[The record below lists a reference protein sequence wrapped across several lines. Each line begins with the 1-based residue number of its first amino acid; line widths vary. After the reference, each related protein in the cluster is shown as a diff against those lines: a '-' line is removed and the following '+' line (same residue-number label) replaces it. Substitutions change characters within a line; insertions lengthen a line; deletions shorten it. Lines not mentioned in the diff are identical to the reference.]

1 MGGTD
6 YDREGI
12 AGLGVAVAGA
22 TMMQIGGRN
31 PAQAT
36 FAVQGMGAMGAA
48 VLRYFSETGAHL
60 AAIADP
66 RYGGTWSF
74 DRPPSAELH
83 QALVAQ
89 DAGSAITL
97 LATEGKRVST
107 SAEDVLYSYTDI
119 LFPCA
124 VQNVITEGN
133 VDRVQARRVCEGA
146 NGPITEAA
154 RSRLHARGIPLVPD
168 FIANPGGAI
177 AAFVELT
184 STSADKVEEAKR
196 MTRDKIAA
204 NVRTL
209 FEIAECNGCEPQHAA
224 MYMALTRIRETAGR
238 TCRS

>member
-1 MGGTD
+1 
-6 YDREGI
+6 
-12 AGLGVAVAGA
+12 
-22 TMMQIGGRN
+22 MMQIGGRN

-48 VLRYFSETGAHL
+48 VLRHFSETGARL
-60 AAIADP
+60 AAIGDP
-66 RYGGTWSF
+66 RYAGTWSF
-74 DRPPSAELH
+74 DRPLSVALRA
-83 QALVAQ
+83 ALVRQ
-89 DAGSAITL
+89 DIAAAMPL
-97 LATEGKRVST
+97 LGAEAKKVSN
-107 SAEDVLYSYTDI
+107 SAEDVLYLPADI

-124 VQNVITEGN
+124 VQNVITDGN
-133 VDRVQARRVCEGA
+133 VDRVQAGHLCEGA